1 MKNINYFFETLNKS
15 DISLLGY
22 SFKNE
27 RIKDEIISKIP
38 HVEIQEIDWSFSF
51 KTYLRDEKLK
61 YLFDVSVKSDTK
73 VPKWFLLDIN
83 NITSKLLI
91 DKFSL
96 IKNTISSIQDQM
108 FSQDS
113 QEPLFKLLIT
123 CPLQRSLTASDINGF
138 VGGNITI
145 YSSDFVCA
153 ITDENTLH
161 VTKNRHDADD
171 KKISLDG
178 LKDFTYICDYENCQ

>member
-1 MKNINYFFETLNKS
+1 MEHINYFFETLNKS
-15 DISLLGY
+15 NISLLGY

-38 HVEIQEIDWSFSF
+38 HVGIEEIDSSFSF

-61 YLFDVSVKSDTK
+61 FLSEGSDSKLPKLFV
-73 VPKWFLLDIN
+73 LDIN
-83 NITSKLLI
+83 NITSKILI

-108 FSQDS
+108 FSQSS

-123 CPLQRSLTASDINGF
+123 CPLQRSLTDSSINSF
-138 VGGNITI
+138 IGGNITI

-161 VTKNRHDADD
+161 VIKNRHAYSE